1 LLICKKRSLG
11 RKSHASLICR
21 HFLTFLLSFCKSIAL
36 SVIVGYDEKNE
47 VDASERSAKH

>member
-1 LLICKKRSLG
+1 L
-11 RKSHASLICR
+11 RKQILYGGGIAPDCR